1 MKEGLKIEK
10 ETNVES
16 DDDTYHKTSE
26 LKITWSGKTIFHKI
40 RERFKK
46 KI

>member
-16 DDDTYHKTSE
+16 NDETYHKTSE
-26 LKITWSGKTIFHKI
+26 LRITWGGKTIFQKI
-40 RERFKK
+40 KSK
-46 KI
+46 